1 MNTELNTERIIRRP
15 EVERI
20 VGLSRSGIY
29 AAMSRNEFP
38 KPLKIGRRAVGW
50 YESHINNWVLT
61 REIGAI

>member
-1 MNTELNTERIIRRP
+1 MNTERIIRRP

-38 KPLKIGRRAVGW
+38 KPRKIGRRAVGW
-50 YESHINNWVLT
+50 YESHINKWVLT
-61 REIGAI
+61 REIGEV